1 MHARQVYQQY
11 ELLIEQYG
19 KKHTAKRR
27 FSVSTQHYSFATK
40 AFVETVKQFDTSQF
54 AFAIRE
60 TKTRNVIRD
69 VGSLRSEI
77 GILYLSSF
85 NRKMITKMLHE
96 QELEFHPLMRCH
108 AYVYLWKHHPL
119 AGEQAISLEQLEP
132 YPCLSFE
139 QDEQSSVYFAEEI
152 LSEHEYPRTIQVCD
166 RATMLNLMVGLYG
179 YTLCSGIICEELN
192 GSDYVAVP
200 FQEDESNLN
209 SIMEIGYIMKKRSI
223 LSQIGAIYIQEVE
236 HYLQNL
242 SV

>member
-1 MHARQVYQQY
+1 M
-11 ELLIEQYG
+11 E
-19 KKHTAKRR
+19 
-27 FSVSTQHYSFATK
+27 
-40 AFVETVKQFDTSQF
+40 D
-54 AFAIRE
+54 
-60 TKTRNVIRD
+60 
-69 VGSLRSEI
+69 
-77 GILYLSSF
+77 
-85 NRKMITKMLHE
+85 
-96 QELEFHPLMRCH
+96 
-108 AYVYLWKHHPL
+108 
-119 AGEQAISLEQLEP
+119 LEP